1 MCIMVVVVGVV
12 QGLHEYEG
20 TNTLEDD
27 IITPL
32 LKLDISLDFSVRMT
46 IINKCMLFWKQ
57 VYYGDNVQQ
66 VEFGIW
72 YCYKQFKQKRQKMTR
87 TKLLAP

>member
-1 MCIMVVVVGVV
+1 MLTLLPQILLISVVVSGYVHSRTI
-12 QGLHEYEG
+12 L
-20 TNTLEDD
+20 LA
-27 IITPL
+27 PL

-46 IINKCMLFWKQ
+46 VINKFMLFWKQ